1 MPDWKR
7 LVRKRTRSL
16 SLSPAAKEKVIIEL
30 SDHLEEAYESA
41 RGQGLDE
48 RASMRHALQEVGGW
62 SVLLAEIGGTRSEE
76 GSMNHR
82 TKSLWLPALIT
93 LLGASLS
100 LTLTQFLGPQPRL
113 VWIGRLG
120 MTFYWPWLAS
130 LPFFGA
136 AGAYLSR
143 RAQGPTRVRL
153 AAGLSP
159 ALIMLIVMCLILPWG
174 LAIDGLHFLR
184 LVAFGLGLITWVAI
198 PGFAL
203 LIGAVPFLRE
213 SEPTAHT
220 IV

>member
-1 MPDWKR
+1 
-7 LVRKRTRSL
+7 
-16 SLSPAAKEKVIIEL
+16 
-30 SDHLEEAYESA
+30 
-41 RGQGLDE
+41 
-48 RASMRHALQEVGGW
+48 
-62 SVLLAEIGGTRSEE
+62 
-76 GSMNHR
+76 MNHR

-143 RAQGPTRVRL
+143 RAQGRSRAQLTS
-153 AAGLSP
+153 AASP

-174 LAIDGLHFLR
+174 LAIDGFDFFR

-203 LIGAVPFLRE
+203 LIGAIPFLRE
-213 SEPTAHT
+213 SEPAAHT